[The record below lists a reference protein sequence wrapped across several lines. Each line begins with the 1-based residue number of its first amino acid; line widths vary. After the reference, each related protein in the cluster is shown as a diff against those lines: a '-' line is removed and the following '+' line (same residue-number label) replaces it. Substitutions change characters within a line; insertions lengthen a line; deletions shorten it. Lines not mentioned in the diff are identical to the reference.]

1 MGHGYSGVN
10 NLANHSER
18 LYHMELGMVFQL
30 WEQQGTRMLTS
41 LGLHLVADAGALEIH
56 MDESEIV
63 PAHANS
69 AQIVENTFN

>member
-1 MGHGYSGVN
+1 
-10 NLANHSER
+10 
-18 LYHMELGMVFQL
+18 
-30 WEQQGTRMLTS
+30 MLTS